1 MCANAHVGHGR
12 VCAGTAGIVCSNAIA
27 TYQHCKSI
35 DHVEIARSQIR
46 LAGFPSAGGS
56 TSQHR
61 SRSRP
66 TKLWAEDSPL
76 RRHMTLAHWHTEV
89 FHWHTCATEVCQTK
103 SSRSGL
109 KVTAHRVSA
118 RSEEV
123 AKSWHTGTPKS
134 HQPCLTADH
143 VSAEVSVRACG
154 ARSVCGSSSFFL

>member
-1 MCANAHVGHGR
+1 MCQCAKVCQGGAVREPRGR
-12 VCAGTAGIVCSNAIA
+12 WAWRPAESNRTGAA
-27 TYQHCKSI
+27 S
-35 DHVEIARSQIR
+35 RSAPPDQIR
-46 LAGFPSAGGS
+46 LVGVPSAAGS

-66 TKLWAEDSPL
+66 TKLWAEHSPL

-89 FHWHTCATEVCQTK
+89 YHWHTCATEVCQTK

-134 HQPCLTADH
+134 HQPCFTADH
-143 VSAEVSVRACG
+143 VGAEVSVRACG
-154 ARSVCGSSSFFL
+154 AHSVCGSSFFFQ